1 MAMQQFGGIQH
12 IPQFSNLSVVTCEYE
27 LMDIDVAVVGRAS
40 EFWKACKSRLT
51 SPLYFRDDQEWFS
64 VEFGVWWDTKDPGF
78 VLDLS
83 SPVSAKLSLPTD
95 VLKVYTLEFEIRV
108 KRALTDVRN
117 A

>member
-1 MAMQQFGGIQH
+1 M
-12 IPQFSNLSVVTCEYE
+12 
-27 LMDIDVAVVGRAS
+27 
-40 EFWKACKSRLT
+40 
-51 SPLYFRDDQEWFS
+51 
-64 VEFGVWWDTKDPGF
+64 
-78 VLDLS
+78 LDLS